1 MCTEDSRAPGQA
13 LRLVVGAAIV
23 DDLATPTR
31 VLAARRTEPAPLA
44 GGWELPGGKVEPGES
59 PMLALHR
66 EIQEELGVRI
76 RTGEPVPGPR
86 PSRTW
91 PLGDRYE
98 MLVWFAVVEE
108 GSPEALEDHDE
119 LRWLTRATVRDVPW
133 LPADRPIAEA
143 IAAVLGSVDGSAP
156 RS

>member
-1 MCTEDSRAPGQA
+1 MCTEDPRDPGRA

-23 DDLATPTR
+23 DDLVVPTR
-31 VLAARRTEPAPLA
+31 VLAARRTGPAPLA
-44 GGWELPGGKVEPGES
+44 GGWELPGGKVEPDES
-59 PMLALHR
+59 PILALHR
-66 EIQEELGVRI
+66 EIQEELGVPIRI
-76 RTGEPVPGPR
+76 GEPVTGPL
-86 PSRTW
+86 PSGTW

-98 MLVWFAVVEE
+98 MLVWLAVVEE
-108 GSPEALEDHDE
+108 GRPEALEDHDQ

-143 IAAVLGSVDGSAP
+143 IAAVLRSVDGPAP